1 MGSAS
6 PFLLGRTTL
15 LVVLL
20 VVVVVGL
27 EDALSELLLSFM
39 DVLVEL
45 VAVFA
50 DRELLVVV
58 DGDVDSA
65 CANRLIFRVV
75 ELCHVRMA
83 QSLLSSHASMRVEL
97 EEALEHVE
105 RVIRG
110 RWEHV
115 SQPARLSGRQ

>member
-1 MGSAS
+1 
-6 PFLLGRTTL
+6 
-15 LVVLL
+15 
-20 VVVVVGL
+20 
-27 EDALSELLLSFM
+27 M

-45 VAVFA
+45 VAIFA

-58 DGDVDSA
+58 DGDVDPA

-83 QSLLSSHASMRVEL
+83 QSLLGSHASMRVEL
-97 EEALEHVE
+97 QEAFEHVE

-110 RWEHV
+110 GREHIP
-115 SQPARLSGRQ
+115 QPARLSGRQ